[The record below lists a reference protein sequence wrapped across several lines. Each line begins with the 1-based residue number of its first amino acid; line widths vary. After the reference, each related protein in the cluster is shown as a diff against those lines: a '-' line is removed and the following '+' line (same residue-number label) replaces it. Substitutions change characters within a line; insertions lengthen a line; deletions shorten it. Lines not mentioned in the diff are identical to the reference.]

1 MNNENGAVTSV
12 YQSFNEN
19 DLQEVYELIGD
30 YNLLLFLIKKSIG
43 DPSNSSF
50 NLSILNKNSLNC

>member
-30 YNLLLFLIKKSIG
+30 NNLLLFLIKK
-43 DPSNSSF
+43 P
-50 NLSILNKNSLNC
+50 